1 MFKSVYFTTKK
12 KKKSFKK
19 SLNLSSISCQAAGQ
33 EMLNGP
39 KNFNFRSYSKS
50 RALPWEFNISGKYPN
65 NGTDE
70 LFLFSPA

>member
-1 MFKSVYFTTKK
+1 MFKSVYFPTKK
-12 KKKSFKK
+12 KILRKI
-19 SLNLSSISCQAAGQ
+19 LNLSSISCQAAGQ
-33 EMLNGP
+33 EMLNRP

-70 LFLFSPA
+70 LFLFSSA

>member
-1 MFKSVYFTTKK
+1 MFKSVYFGTK

-33 EMLNGP
+33 EILNSP
-39 KNFNFRSYSKS
+39 KTFNFRSYSKS
-50 RALPWEFNISGKYPN
+50 RALPWKFNISGNYPKS
-65 NGTDE
+65 GTDE